1 MYENQELIG
10 RRVRITKKEYD
21 TFNSSND
28 ERRLFKALEG
38 LLDIPVI
45 RNDEHLQN
53 IFQMMKKTPEKIKP
67 GCDLILDKILERY

>member
-10 RRVRITKKEYD
+10 RRVRITKSMILLIQVTMKE
-21 TFNSSND
+21 
-28 ERRLFKALEG
+28 RLFKALEG

-67 GCDLILDKILERY
+67 GCDLILDKILREV